1 MFVFSSAVTDVFDM
15 FRALLKNDEKSERAF
30 ALIAEAI
37 ELNAANYTVW
47 WDSRYLNEHLNLNVN
62 MLGPNALLFKMLGVV
77 IFFLNVFYAYQGLI
91 YVIKTTVKQCCCEL
105 LLFKIS
111 AFYFNTM

>member
-30 ALIAEAI
+30 ALTVEAI

-47 WDSRYLNEHLNLNVN
+47 WDSRYLNERLNVN
-62 MLGPNALLFKMLGVV
+62 MLGARA
-77 IFFLNVFYAYQGLI
+77 FLMANLMHYSSKFWVW
-91 YVIKTTVKQCCCEL
+91 
-105 LLFKIS
+105 
-111 AFYFNTM
+111 

>member
-47 WDSRYLNEHLNLNVN
+47 
-62 MLGPNALLFKMLGVV
+62 
-77 IFFLNVFYAYQGLI
+77 
-91 YVIKTTVKQCCCEL
+91 
-105 LLFKIS
+105 
-111 AFYFNTM
+111 

>member
-30 ALIAEAI
+30 ALTVEAI

-47 WDSRYLNEHLNLNVN
+47 
-62 MLGPNALLFKMLGVV
+62 
-77 IFFLNVFYAYQGLI
+77 
-91 YVIKTTVKQCCCEL
+91 
-105 LLFKIS
+105 
-111 AFYFNTM
+111 